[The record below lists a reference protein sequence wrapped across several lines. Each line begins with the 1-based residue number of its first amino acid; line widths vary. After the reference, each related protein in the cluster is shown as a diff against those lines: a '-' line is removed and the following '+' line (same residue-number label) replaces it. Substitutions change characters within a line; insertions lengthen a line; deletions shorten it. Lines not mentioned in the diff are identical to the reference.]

1 MPLHDS
7 NVLAMVYSHDLDAL
21 ITASQD
27 TTIRV
32 HWHNLR
38 FVLPLPA
45 FFMHSSS
52 WLATAVSSPNT
63 DFWLHL
69 MTLHVLCSI
78 YCAASTVQHLL

>member
-27 TTIRV
+27 TSIRV

-38 FVLPLPA
+38 
-45 FFMHSSS
+45 
-52 WLATAVSSPNT
+52 
-63 DFWLHL
+63 
-69 MTLHVLCSI
+69 
-78 YCAASTVQHLL
+78 